1 MPAVAGTTSIS
12 PALSLRTT
20 YTTPLL
26 AQVASG
32 NTVQAAHY
40 TMLKDFIN
48 AVGAHTHT
56 LTDYSQIKEFG
67 NLASPGTV
75 STTDTVSTV
84 SGFTNVTTT
93 FSAGGTITA
102 DHYTDMRNKV
112 ELLRSHSHA
121 WDDLLA

>member
-1 MPAVAGTTSIS
+1 MPAFSGTTSIS

-56 LTDYSQIKEFG
+56 LTDYSQVKEFG
-67 NLASPGTV
+67 NLVSPGTV
-75 STTDTVSTV
+75 STTDTVNTV
-84 SGFTNVTTT
+84 SGFTAIAST
-93 FSAGGTITA
+93 FSQGGDIKA
-102 DHYTDMRNKV
+102 SQYTEMRNQV
-112 ELLRSHSHA
+112 EALRSHNHV